1 MDNKVLYHKKF
12 KHGEITITK
21 NTRKEMLVSG
31 IAWAILL
38 GLAIWYFTK

>member
-12 KHGEITITK
+12 KRAEITITK
-21 NTRKEMLVSG
+21 NTRKKMILSG
-31 IAWAILL
+31 IAWTILL